1 MEGVALIKLR
11 QKSWFFFLRG
21 AGRGGGYQ
29 IVHYLRLGER
39 SFVQRRVVYA
49 NKLVLQCV

>member
-1 MEGVALIKLR
+1 MEEVALIKR
-11 QKSWFFFLRG
+11 QKSWFSFGG
-21 AGRGGGYQ
+21 AGGCGGYQ

-49 NKLVLQCV
+49 NKLVL